1 MPIENGQ
8 EKRFDPT
15 AVGQNMGWVRG
26 VLVSV
31 RWATSSLRNTPRTN
45 GKWATGASRR
55 METVMMNLLEQLRR
69 RVHHTG
75 KRDVAH
81 SEKELAIRLSCVQKV
96 FIPLI

>member
-1 MPIENGQ
+1 
-8 EKRFDPT
+8 
-15 AVGQNMGWVRG
+15 
-26 VLVSV
+26 
-31 RWATSSLRNTPRTN
+31 
-45 GKWATGASRR
+45 